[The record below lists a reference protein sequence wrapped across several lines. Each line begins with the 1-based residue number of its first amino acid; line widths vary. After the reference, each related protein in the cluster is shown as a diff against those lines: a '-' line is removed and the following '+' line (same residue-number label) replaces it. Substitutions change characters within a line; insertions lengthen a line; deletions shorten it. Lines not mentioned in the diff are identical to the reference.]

1 MKFFEN
7 LNLSKLFNKK
17 KIDDN
22 LLDKF
27 EELLIESDVGT
38 EIASE
43 LKEKFKKEKI
53 GKEIKD
59 EKEIFEFLGNQIS
72 KILEPYERKFDDL
85 NKNSPT
91 IIVVAGVNG
100 VGKTTTIGKLGR
112 LFKNNGKKIV
122 FGAADT
128 FRAAAIDQ
136 LELWSKKIGAEFIKS
151 DLGTDPASVG
161 YKTAKFAEE
170 NKLDIAFID
179 TAGRLQNKKN
189 LMEEYKKIFT
199 VLKKINPEYPH
210 ETILVLDATTG
221 QNAINQ
227 VEEFKKISNLT
238 GLIITKMDTSAK
250 GGILLA
256 ISKKFGLP
264 IIAIGMGEKD
274 TDLYPFSSNN
284 FSKILVNNK

>member
-7 LNLSKLFNKK
+7 FKFSNLFSKK
-17 KIDDN
+17 KIDED
-22 LLDKF
+22 LLNKF

-38 EIASE
+38 QIASD

-59 EKEIFEFLGNQIS
+59 EKEIFDFLGEQIS
-72 KILEPYERKFDDL
+72 KILSPYEKKLDSL
-85 NKNSPT
+85 YNSSPS

-100 VGKTTTIGKLGR
+100 VGKTTTIGKLGK
-112 LFKNNGKKIV
+112 LFKDHGKKIV

-136 LELWSKKIGAEFIKS
+136 LELWSKKVGADFVKS

-170 NKLDIAFID
+170 NKSDLAFID

-221 QNAINQ
+221 QNALNQ

-238 GLIITKMDTSAK
+238 GLIITKLDTSAK

-256 ISKKFGLP
+256 ICKKYDLP
-264 IIAIGMGEKD
+264 IIAVGMGEKE
-274 TDLYPFSSNN
+274 TDLHPFKAEHFAKALLN
-284 FSKILVNNK
+284 LG

>member
-7 LNLSKLFNKK
+7 LKFGNLFSKK

-22 LLDKF
+22 LLNRF

-38 EIASE
+38 EVASE

-59 EKEIFEFLGNQIS
+59 EKEIFEFLAKQIS
-72 KILEPYERKFDDL
+72 KILQPYERKFNDL
-85 NKNSPT
+85 GKSIPS

-100 VGKTTTIGKLGR
+100 VGKTTTIGKLGK

-128 FRAAAIDQ
+128 FRAAAIEQ
-136 LELWSKKIGAEFIKS
+136 LELWSKRIGADIIKS

-161 YKTAKFAEE
+161 YKTTKFAED

-221 QNAINQ
+221 QNALHQ

-256 ISKKFGLP
+256 ISKKFSLP

-274 TDLYPFSSNN
+274 TDLHPFNSDN
-284 FSKILVNNK
+284 FSKMLVENK